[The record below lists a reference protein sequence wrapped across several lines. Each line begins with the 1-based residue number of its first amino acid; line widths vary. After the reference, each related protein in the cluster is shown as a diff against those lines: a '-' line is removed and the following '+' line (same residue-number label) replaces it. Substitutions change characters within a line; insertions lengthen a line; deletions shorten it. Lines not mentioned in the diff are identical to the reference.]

1 MHEEVEM
8 IEGSAK
14 AVSLKACKSLPLVNN
29 LDNFTFQFKHLK
41 FKHKIGFIGIY
52 CRTEYLILMSSV

>member
-14 AVSLKACKSLPLVNN
+14 AVNLKACKILPLVNN
-29 LDNFTFQFKHLK
+29 LDNFYFQFKHLK